1 MNRVVYH
8 PTCSF
13 VFFELPSGVTAVV
26 EHLVLPPVGDPSSLS
41 GIAEELTTRGSA
53 ILVGAA
59 GEHITLPHEVYEVL
73 RDSVLAMAR
82 GQAVTIAPHDAI
94 LTTQA
99 AAEFIGVSRP
109 TLVRLLE
116 AGRIPFTQPGRHRR
130 VALADLI
137 EYQDTIRTTR
147 REVLDAMTA
156 AAAEDDSYDTV
167 NGFGPTRA

>member
-1 MNRVVYH
+1 MAA
-8 PTCSF
+8 
-13 VFFELPSGVTAVV
+13 AVG
-26 EHLVLPPVGDPSSLS
+26 HLVLPPVDDPASLS
-41 GIAEELTTRGSA
+41 GIAEDLATRGSA

-59 GEHITLPHEVYEVL
+59 GEHITLPREVYEVL
-73 RDSVLAMAR
+73 RDSLVAMAR

-99 AAEFIGVSRP
+99 GAEFIGVSRP

-137 EYQDTIRTTR
+137 EYRDTTR
-147 REVLDAMTA
+147 SARRDVLDAMTA
-156 AAAEDDSYDTV
+156 AAAEDDSYNTI
-167 NGFGPTRA
+167 NGFGPARG